1 MGEEATTAAI
11 SRPAGPVMQ
20 SGEIAR
26 AVAQAAEIDNPG
38 RTVNVRDRG
47 SYVRIEVEGGEC
59 ILRRATIESELGR
72 PFRLAELEVNMP
84 SFVGRIET
92 GTEIVRF
99 YTGKQDTS
107 GFPVK
112 EAGK

>member
-1 MGEEATTAAI
+1 MSDEATTVTI
-11 SRPAGPVMQ
+11 SRPVGPVMQ

-38 RTVNVRDRG
+38 RTVTVRDRG
-47 SYVRIEVEGGEC
+47 SYVRIEVDGGEC

-84 SFVGRIET
+84 SFVGRIDT

-99 YTGKQDTS
+99 YLGKQNTS
-107 GFPVK
+107 GFPTE

>member
-1 MGEEATTAAI
+1 MTIT
-11 SRPAGPVMQ
+11 RPVGPVLQ

-38 RTVNVRDRG
+38 KQVQVRDRG

-59 ILRRATIESELGR
+59 ILRRSTIESELGR
-72 PFRLAELEVNMP
+72 PFRLSELEVNMP
-84 SFVGRIET
+84 SFVGRIDT

-99 YTGKQDTS
+99 YLGEPAAVGS
-107 GFPVK
+107 PAE
-112 EAGK
+112 EAGQ